1 MVGIKGRVYM
11 IRSNMCFDDFCDFY
25 SKRKFIRALYKNI
38 SSDEKATYKY
48 YVYSR
53 RILKEKVCDM
63 IWEYLNAVE
72 GEDYAIKQTILT
84 KERSK
89 YL

>member
-1 MVGIKGRVYM
+1 MIK
-11 IRSNMCFDDFCDFY
+11 SNMCFDNFCDFY
-25 SKRKFIRALYKNI
+25 GKKELLRALYQRL
-38 SSDEKATYKY
+38 SSGDKINYKY

-63 IWEYLNAVE
+63 IWEYLNAID
-72 GEDYAIKQTILT
+72 GEDCDKKQDILLG
-84 KERSK
+84 ERNK